1 MMNPRYAKKL
11 RKQYK
16 QAIQKL
22 AEGEMGKYVS
32 KLKKDRDVFL
42 VALVVSHI
50 CTTAL
55 IVYLL
60 VR

>member
-1 MMNPRYAKKL
+1 MNPRYAKKL

-16 QAIQKL
+16 QAIQNL
-22 AEGEMGKYVS
+22 AEGEMGKYIA
-32 KLKKDRDVFL
+32 KLKRDRDIFL

>member
-1 MMNPRYAKKL
+1 
-11 RKQYK
+11 
-16 QAIQKL
+16 
-22 AEGEMGKYVS
+22 MGKYIA
-32 KLKKDRDVFL
+32 KLKRDRDIFL

>member
-16 QAIQKL
+16 QAIQNL